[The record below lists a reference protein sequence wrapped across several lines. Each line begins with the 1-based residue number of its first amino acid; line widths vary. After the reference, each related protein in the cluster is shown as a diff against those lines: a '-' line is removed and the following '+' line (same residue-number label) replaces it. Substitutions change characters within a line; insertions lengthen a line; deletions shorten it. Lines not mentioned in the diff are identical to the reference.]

1 MISRRAG
8 SGTGMAG
15 GVAQATAAERLRDL
29 ARRCRELA
37 ELTAVPEVARE
48 LERIAAALEAEA
60 GDGERD

>member
-1 MISRRAG
+1 MV
-8 SGTGMAG
+8 G
-15 GVAQATAAERLRDL
+15 GAAQATTAERLRDL

>member
-8 SGTGMAG
+8 SGAGMVG
-15 GVAQATAAERLRDL
+15 GAVQATTAERLRDL

-48 LERIAAALEAEA
+48 LEGIAAALEAEA